1 MLAGTINIPY
11 FQGIELDFAILCQ
24 AYTPIQTQQPGA
36 KTIVLDTIQI
46 TEEEFK
52 MLFYSEERFGLKRNN
67 SANTNYISLESPF
80 RSINVGNVFN
90 LLENIYVNAEE
101 CLGVGREAFTLESTM
116 ALNKEFSHIHTLYD
130 LSALSVINSLTWPE
144 LINSIKNKLQT
155 SFTVQDIR
163 VFTRLGLNVIFKT
176 PTTSVLPLTIKL
188 VYELPINIPASV

>member
-1 MLAGTINIPY
+1 MLAGIINIPY

-52 MLFYSEERFGLKRNN
+52 ILFYSEERFGLKRNN
-67 SANTNYISLESPF
+67 TANTNYISLESPF
-80 RSINVGNVFN
+80 RSINGDVFN

-101 CLGVGREAFTLESTM
+101 CLGVRREAFTLESTM

-130 LSALSVINSLTWPE
+130 LSALSVINSLTWSE

-155 SFTVQDIR
+155 SFTAQDIR

>member
-1 MLAGTINIPY
+1 MAGIINIPY

-36 KTIVLDTIQI
+36 KTIVLDAIQI
-46 TEEEFK
+46 SEEDFK
-52 MLFYSEERFGLKRNN
+52 LLFYSEERFGLNRNN
-67 SANTNYISLESPF
+67 TANTNYISLESPF
-80 RSINVGNVFN
+80 RSINGDIFN

-101 CLGVGREAFTLESTM
+101 CLGVRREAFTLESTM
-116 ALNKEFSHIHTLYD
+116 ALNKEFSHIHTLHD

-155 SFTVQDIR
+155 SFTEQDIR

-188 VYELPINIPASV
+188 IYELPINIPASV

>member
-36 KTIVLDTIQI
+36 KTIVLDAIQI
-46 TEEEFK
+46 SEEDFK
-52 MLFYSEERFGLKRNN
+52 LLFYSEERFGLNRNN
-67 SANTNYISLESPF
+67 TANTNYISLESPF
-80 RSINVGNVFN
+80 RSINGDIFN

-101 CLGVGREAFTLESTM
+101 CLGVRREAFTLESTM
-116 ALNKEFSHIHTLYD
+116 ALNKEFSHIHTLHD
-130 LSALSVINSLTWPE
+130 LSALSVINSLTWAE

-155 SFTVQDIR
+155 SFTEQDIR

-188 VYELPINIPASV
+188 IYELPINIPASV